1 MMFETFAVSTI
12 TESGTAIGTALYRVL
27 DNVVLYVILDGGRAG
42 EIRIAPN
49 MEEAVRQV
57 RHEMFMDRDND
68 RTFGGIL

>member
-1 MMFETFAVSTI
+1 MFETFAVSTI

-27 DNVVLYVILDGGRAG
+27 DNGVLYVILGVGGRAG

-57 RHEMFMDRDND
+57 RRELLEEPD
-68 RTFGGIL
+68 GE